1 MRVNELIKLL
11 QKCNQNAYIYPLGN
25 SGNAEDETDDINF
38 NDIEVWEDGY
48 FSVTIKIITMNKKRY
63 EKSAKLTFIS
73 LVGLII
79 CLIWIFLT
87 N

>member
-1 MRVNELIKLL
+1 MEITMRVNELIKLL

-48 FSVTIKIITMNKKRY
+48 ESITLFFCNNKDY
-63 EKSAKLTFIS
+63 NNE
-73 LVGLII
+73 
-79 CLIWIFLT
+79 
-87 N
+87 